1 MNINKKNLFII
12 ISIFL
17 GLIISLFYNQ
27 KFDKNFIILFILISI
42 IIYII
47 FYFLGDIH
55 ENFNIKKVC
64 NYVIEEEELINYN
77 KILQEEEEEN
87 ISKENISEE
96 EENMYHYSQ
105 PTINEIA
112 SEEESIND
120 SSNNN
125 IIIKPDIS
133 KFSFDNAI
141 PVNTLPLNINISYNS
156 QNSVNELD
164 NITEKEILNRKNPSN
179 KNYSN
184 QDIEN
189 TNTNTNVND
198 NVNNN
203 NNVNNN
209 VNDNVNVNSNLNSN
223 NNLNNNTNQGRIYTN
238 SDWIYGTNA
247 WTNNPNYYIPQKG
260 CNNMDYNY
268 PQREVPMQLNE
279 SHITK
284 NFRKSNSV
292 SPIIINQPW
301 SEYKSGDDEEM

>member
-64 NYVIEEEELINYN
+64 NYVIEEEELVNYKN
-77 KILQEEEEEN
+77 GLQEEEEN
-87 ISKENISEE
+87 RSKENISEE
-96 EENMYHYSQ
+96 EENILYIQ
-105 PTINEIA
+105 NINKIESE

-164 NITEKEILNRKNPSN
+164 NLTEKEVLNKKTPSN

-184 QDIEN
+184 KDIEN
-189 TNTNTNVND
+189 DNVNNNTNDNVNNNVNVND

-203 NNVNNN
+203 VNNN
-209 VNDNVNVNSNLNSN
+209 MYK
-223 NNLNNNTNQGRIYTN
+223 NTNQGRIYTN

-247 WTNNPNYYIPQKG
+247 WTNNPIYYIPQKG
-260 CNNMDYNY
+260 CNYMDYNY
-268 PQREVPMQLNE
+268 PPGEVPMQLNE
-279 SHITK
+279 SNITK
-284 NFRKSNSV
+284 NFRKSNYV

-301 SEYKSGDDEEM
+301 SEYKSGDDEEI